1 MRTDNVSESEMNE
14 LFRFTQQYS
23 EKLFY
28 ESEHRDSVGAFEGAN
43 YEAKGYYRSEQNCL
57 MFTRT
62 DYFCTVC
69 AAAIEKVIDEYTRT
83 ND

>member
-1 MRTDNVSESEMNE
+1 MKNRTTIV
-14 LFRFTQQYS
+14 LA
-23 EKLFY
+23 LL
-28 ESEHRDSVGAFEGAN
+28 VIAGEGAN

-69 AAAIEKVIDEYTRT
+69 AAAIEQVIDEYTQT
-83 ND
+83 GD